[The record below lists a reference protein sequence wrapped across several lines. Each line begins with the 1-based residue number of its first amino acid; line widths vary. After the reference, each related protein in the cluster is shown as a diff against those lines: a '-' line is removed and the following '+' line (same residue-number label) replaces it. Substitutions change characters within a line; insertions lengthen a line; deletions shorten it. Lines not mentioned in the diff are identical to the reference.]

1 MTQQVLSPATEVE
14 AEMAGVARACI
25 ISALDHSKAE
35 TIKLKIELED
45 AKEES
50 PTLLLPPNALRFF
63 ADFLGYRS
71 SQGAFELRL
80 DHLII
85 GKEVLQR
92 I

>member
-1 MTQQVLSPATEVE
+1 
-14 AEMAGVARACI
+14 
-25 ISALDHSKAE
+25 
-35 TIKLKIELED
+35 LED
-45 AKEES
+45 AKVES
-50 PTLLLPPNALRFF
+50 QAQLLPPIALRFF